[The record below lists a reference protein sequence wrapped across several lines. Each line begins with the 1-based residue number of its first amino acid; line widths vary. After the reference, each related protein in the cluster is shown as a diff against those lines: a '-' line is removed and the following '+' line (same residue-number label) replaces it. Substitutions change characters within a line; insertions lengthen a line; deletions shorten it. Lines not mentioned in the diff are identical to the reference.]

1 MKEFMHEHPWM
12 TFFLGLAAIN
22 GVATIVSSV
31 GGPRRSR
38 IPPPIP
44 HNPVAQRVSPQHY
57 TGAVNRGGFGG
68 NNGGMPMGP
77 GPWPTNH
84 AAAPVENGQ
93 TPDRPMMPPGPAM
106 DMTGWGHGEM
116 PTPFGVSA
124 YGYRGWPAGGGGH
137 GGYPYSAA
145 WWE

>member
-12 TFFLGLAAIN
+12 TLILGLAAIQ
-22 GVATIVSSV
+22 GATTVVSIVA
-31 GGPRRSR
+31 GGSRRR

-44 HNPVAQRVSPQHY
+44 HVPSMRPQSGQQHY

-77 GPWPTNH
+77 GPWPIQH
-84 AAAPVENGQ
+84 AAAPIENGQ
-93 TPDRPMMPPGPAM
+93 TPERPSLPPGG
-106 DMTGWGHGEM
+106 DVTGWGHVEM
-116 PTPFGVSA
+116 PSPFGVSA
-124 YGYRGWPAGGGGH
+124 YGAAGWPNGGGGH
-137 GGYPYSAA
+137 GGYPYSAP